1 MRKRTKAREIA
12 LQLLYEYDTTGEM
25 EQERVES
32 FVEGTSKSDETRE
45 YARTLIVGVVEHKEE
60 FDGIFG
66 KLSDHWAVPRMPVV
80 DRNVLRI
87 GAYEL
92 LYGEGVPPKVAINEA
107 VELAKKFGSADS
119 GRFVN
124 AILDRINR
132 DHSGPEDEDG
142 A

>member
-12 LQLLYEYDTTGEM
+12 LQLLYEYDATGEM
-25 EQERVES
+25 SQERVDS
-32 FVEGTSKSDETRE
+32 FVEGATKSDETRG
-45 YARTLIVGVVEHKEE
+45 YARTLISGVVKHRNE
-60 FDGIFG
+60 FDEIFG

-80 DRNVLRI
+80 DRNILRI
-87 GAYEL
+87 GAFEL

-132 DHSGPEDEDG
+132 DRSKAADSSET
-142 A
+142 

>member
-12 LQLLYEYDTTGEM
+12 LQLLYEYDTTGEIK
-25 EQERVES
+25 QERVES
-32 FVEGTSKSDETRE
+32 FVEGASKSDETRE

-66 KLSDHWAVPRMPVV
+66 KLSDNWAVPRMPVV

-132 DHSGPEDEDG
+132 DQPGPEDEDG